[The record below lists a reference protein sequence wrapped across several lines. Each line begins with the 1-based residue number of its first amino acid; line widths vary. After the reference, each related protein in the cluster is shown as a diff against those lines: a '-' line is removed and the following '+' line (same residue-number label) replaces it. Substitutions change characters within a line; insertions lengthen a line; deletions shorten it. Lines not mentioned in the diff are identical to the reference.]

1 MMSTT
6 NNLAA
11 LDLKVN
17 EAILAG
23 KAMDAFDEYYADD
36 VVMQDNADAP
46 WVGKKFNR
54 ERELQFF
61 GSIETLHELKLVSS
75 AVGDD
80 ISYGEWVFD
89 VTFKG
94 AVHARLEQVAVRRW
108 KNGKIVH
115 ERFYY
120 KA

>member
-1 MMSTT
+1 MSTT

-11 LDLKVN
+11 LDREVN
-17 EAILAG
+17 TAILAG
-23 KAMDAFDEYYADD
+23 KAMDAFEKYYAED
-36 VVMQDNADAP
+36 VVMQDNTDAP
-46 WVGKKFNR
+46 WVGKKLNR
-54 ERELQFF
+54 DREIQFF

-80 ISYGEWVFD
+80 ITYSEWIFD
-89 VTFKG
+89 LTFQG
-94 AVHARLEQVAVRRW
+94 GTHARLEQVAVRRW
-108 KNGKIVH
+108 KNGQIVN

>member
-1 MMSTT
+1 MITT
-6 NNLAA
+6 SNVAA
-11 LDLKVN
+11 LDAKVN

-23 KAMDAFDEYYADD
+23 KAMEAFDEYYADD
-36 VVMQDNADAP
+36 VTMQDNADAP

-75 AVGDD
+75 AAGDD
-80 ISYGEWVFD
+80 ISYSEWIFD
-89 VTFKG
+89 LTFKG
-94 AVHARLEQVAVRRW
+94 GTHARLEQVAVRRW
-108 KNGKIVH
+108 SNGQIVH

>member
-1 MMSTT
+1 MSIT

-11 LDLKVN
+11 LDRKVN

-23 KAMDAFDEYYADD
+23 KAMDAFDEYYADNC
-36 VVMQDNADAP
+36 VMQDNCDEP
-46 WVGKKFNR
+46 WVGKAFNR
-54 ERELQFF
+54 EREIQFF
-61 GSIETLHELKLVSS
+61 SSIETLHELKLVSS
-75 AVGDD
+75 AVGED
-80 ISYGEWVFD
+80 ISYSEWVFD

-94 AVHARLEQVAVRRW
+94 GPHVRLEQVAVRRW
-108 KNGKIVH
+108 SNGKVVN

>member
-1 MMSTT
+1 MSTT
-6 NNLAA
+6 NNLAT
-11 LDLKVN
+11 LDQKVN
-17 EAILAG
+17 AAILAG
-23 KAMDAFDEYYADD
+23 KAMEAFDEYYADD

-46 WVGKKFNR
+46 WLGKKFNR

-80 ISYGEWVFD
+80 ISFSEWIFD
-89 VTFKG
+89 LTFKG
-94 AVHARLEQVAVRRW
+94 GTHARQEQVAVRRW
-108 KNGKIVH
+108 NNGKVVS